1 MLGRRPSEGL
11 LEALREAV
19 AEETSPRDSWRAS
32 KQLRL
37 QLIREGAVRAA
48 REAIF
53 SAGGTL
59 V

>member
-1 MLGRRPSEGL
+1 
-11 LEALREAV
+11 V